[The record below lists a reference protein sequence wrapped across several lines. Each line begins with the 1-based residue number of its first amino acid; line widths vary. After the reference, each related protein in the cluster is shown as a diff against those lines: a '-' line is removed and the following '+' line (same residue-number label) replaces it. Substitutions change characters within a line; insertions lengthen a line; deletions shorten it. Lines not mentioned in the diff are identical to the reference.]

1 MGNDDL
7 IAAYLADLDYQVY
20 RQEEG
25 YDPPPIS
32 TKESLTVSSKAIV
45 PEGFYVDMPDEAPPL
60 GFDPLAPSFSW
71 QEVYPDNFWNE
82 ENIKARKA
90 ALGGWPVLTPK
101 RIVIRPVVDPEE
113 KEPDLSPRIVLEFEE
128 GGPALVFNK
137 SRCQMAGAI
146 TGTGNPQLWAE
157 RLGRIVLSWGDFNK
171 RLQLVFERA
180 PGEVGKNGRR
190 TVDETNQELFG

>member
-7 IAAYLADLDYQVY
+7 IAAYLADIDYQVY
-20 RQEEG
+20 RQGDG
-25 YDPPPIS
+25 YGRPPIA
-32 TKESLTVSSKAIV
+32 KESLTVSKNAIV
-45 PEGFYVDMPDEAPPL
+45 PEGFVVDMPNEAPAL

-82 ENIKARKA
+82 ENIKARRA

-101 RIVIRPVVDPEE
+101 RVVIRPVIDPEE

-128 GGPALVFNK
+128 SGPALVFNK
-137 SRCQMAGAI
+137 SRCQMAAAI
-146 TGTGNPQLWAE
+146 TGTSNPQLWAE
-157 RLGRIVLSWGDFNK
+157 RLGKIELMWGDFNK

-180 PGEVGKNGRR
+180 PGEVGKNGRK
-190 TVDETNQELFG
+190 TVDAVNEELFG

>member
-7 IAAYLADLDYQVY
+7 IAAYLADIDYQVY

-32 TKESLTVSSKAIV
+32 EKEMVTVKDKAIV
-45 PEGFYVDMPDEAPPL
+45 PAGFAVDMPDEAPAL

-71 QEVYPDNFWNE
+71 QEVYPDNFFNE

-101 RIVIRPVVDPEE
+101 RIVVRPVVDPED
-113 KEPDLSPRIVLEFEE
+113 KEPDLSPRFVLEFEE
-128 GGPALVFNK
+128 SGPALVFNK
-137 SRCQMAGAI
+137 SRCQMAERL
-146 TGTGNPQLWAE
+146 TGTSNPHFWAE
-157 RLGRIVLSWGDFNK
+157 RLGKIVLMWGDFNK

-180 PGEVGKNGRR
+180 PGENGRK
-190 TVDETNQELFG
+190 TVKQTNDELFGDN